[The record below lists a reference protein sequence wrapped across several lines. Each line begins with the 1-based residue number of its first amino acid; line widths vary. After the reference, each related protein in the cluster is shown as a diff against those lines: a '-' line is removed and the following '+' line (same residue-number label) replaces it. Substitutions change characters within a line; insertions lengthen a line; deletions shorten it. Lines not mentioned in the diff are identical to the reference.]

1 MTAGKTMN
9 FRVRHLLAAMP
20 LLMTVPAFAEDF
32 EKRLRQ
38 LMSAQPVP
46 LFVVLE
52 PDGVIAIQPDVQRM
66 ANEMPA
72 RIKKRDQSDL
82 WFEAVVLVAAPV
94 SSTKAKVV
102 LEFKTRC
109 AVLPAAAYELLKDD
123 DVMWKA
129 MKALVK
135 IARDQR
141 LNPQWS
147 ATCVMTDE
155 SLGSAYRQV
164 MRFPSST
171 MQVRATNRLVYM
183 TNVNSSLMFVF

>member
-1 MTAGKTMN
+1 
-9 FRVRHLLAAMP
+9 MP
-20 LLMTVPAFAEDF
+20 LLMSVPAFAEDF
-32 EKRLRQ
+32 EKRFGQ
-38 LMSAQPVP
+38 LMTAQPVP

-52 PDGVIAIQPDVQRM
+52 SDGMIGVQPDVQRM
-66 ANEMPA
+66 ADEMPA
-72 RIKKRDQSDL
+72 RIKKGDQSDL
-82 WFEAVVLVAAPV
+82 WFDVVVLVATPV
-94 SSTKAKVV
+94 SSTKGKVV

-109 AVLPAAAYELLKDD
+109 VVVPAAGYELLKHDD
-123 DVMWKA
+123 LMSKT

-147 ATCVMTDE
+147 ATCVVTDE
-155 SLGSAYRQV
+155 AVGVAYRQV
-164 MRFPSST
+164 MRFSSIG